1 MIEKY
6 EKEIPLG
13 IVACTPGRMALVK
26 FEAGV
31 YARVYVRENKVVP
44 NPEPYNLAFH
54 GIDYMKKNNIIVSEE
69 EKKKIMDFV
78 NANKDAIY
86 ADCREQAAY
95 EEDEDYEE

>member
-26 FEAGV
+26 LEAGV
-31 YARVYVRENKVVP
+31 YARVYVRENNVVP

-69 EKKKIMDFV
+69 EKKK
-78 NANKDAIY
+78 
-86 ADCREQAAY
+86 
-95 EEDEDYEE
+95 

>member
-26 FEAGV
+26 LEAGV

-69 EKKKIMDFV
+69 EKKKIMDLV